1 MKIKYFVVFFVC
13 LGFAGYSQKAQADKG
28 KLQVGAERL
37 EAYLPALKG
46 KKIGIVLNHTATVG
60 ASNLLDTLLSLGIRV
75 EKVFVP
81 EHGLRG
87 TADAGEKIT
96 DGKDPR
102 TGVPVISLYGK
113 KRKPSAEDVAGL
125 DLLLFDIQD
134 VGVRFYTYISTLHH
148 VMDGCVEHNLPL
160 MVLDRPNPNGH
171 FIDGPVLDTAYRSF
185 VGMHPV
191 PIVHGM
197 TIGEYARMINGQ
209 GWLPGGKSCK
219 LEVIPCAN
227 YTHDTPYTL
236 PLKPSPNLPN
246 MRSIYLYPSIFYF
259 EGTQV
264 SLGRGTNK
272 QFQVLGTPG
281 FPKGDYQFTPEPY
294 EGAMDPFLKGQLC
307 TGYDLSNLNPDDI
320 RNWRKIDLSYLIH
333 FYQEYPQK
341 EKFFLANNFID
352 KLAGGDHL
360 RKQIIAG
367 MSEEDI
373 RASWQDGLKAYK
385 AMRKPYMLYP

>member
-1 MKIKYFVVFFVC
+1 MKIKFFVALFVLVC
-13 LGFAGYSQKAQADKG
+13 VYAHAQKGSVAP
-28 KLQVGAERL
+28 LQVGAERL
-37 EAYLPALKG
+37 ELYLPKIKG
-46 KKIGIVLNHTATVG
+46 KKVGVVLNHTATVG
-60 ASNLLDTLLSLGIRV
+60 SANLLDTLLALGVQV

-96 DGKDPR
+96 DGKDPK

-113 KRKPSAEDVAGL
+113 KRKPSAEDAAGL
-125 DLLLFDIQD
+125 DVLLFDIQD

-148 VMDGCVEHNLPL
+148 VMEGCIDHKLPL
-160 MVLDRPNPNGH
+160 IVLDRPNPNGH
-171 FIDGPVLDTAYRSF
+171 FVDGPILDTAYRSF

-191 PIVHGM
+191 PVVHGM
-197 TIGEYARMINGQ
+197 TIGEYAQMINGQ
-209 GWLPGGKSCK
+209 GWLPGGKTCM

-227 YTHDTPYTL
+227 YTHDTPYDL

-246 MRSIYLYPSIFYF
+246 MRSIYLYPSICYF

-281 FPKGDYQFTPEPY
+281 FPKGDYEFTPVPT

-307 TGYDLSNLNPDDI
+307 RGYDLTSLEPNAI
-320 RNWRKIDLSYLIH
+320 REWRKIDLSYLIN
-333 FYQEYPQK
+333 FYNDYPDK
-341 EKFFLANNFID
+341 SKFFLANNFID

-367 MSEEDI
+367 MSEKEI
-373 RASWQDGLKAYK
+373 RATWQKGLKGYK
-385 AMRKPYMLYP
+385 AMRKKYLLYP

>member
-13 LGFAGYSQKAQADKG
+13 LCFAGYSQKTQADKG

-148 VMDGCVEHNLPL
+148 VMDGCVEHKLPL

-209 GWLPGGKSCK
+209 GWLPGGKSCQ

-227 YTHDTPYTL
+227 YTHDTPYNL

-246 MRSIYLYPSIFYF
+246 MRSIYLYPSICYF